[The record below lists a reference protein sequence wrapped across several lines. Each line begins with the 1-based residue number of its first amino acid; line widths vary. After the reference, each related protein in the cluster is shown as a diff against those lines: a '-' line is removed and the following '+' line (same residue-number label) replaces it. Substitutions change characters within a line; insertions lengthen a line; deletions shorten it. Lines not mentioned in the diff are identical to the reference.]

1 MKTSNT
7 KDYRGIWVFIEQEE
21 GCLSEVSLEL
31 LTAARCLAEKK
42 KMEIGAVLLG
52 DEMEAVAE
60 ALPGWGADRVIL
72 ANHPGLKRYL
82 AIPYTKIISRLVLER
97 KPDIF
102 LLPATCIGSDLAPRV
117 AARVN
122 TGLSAHCTTLDISE
136 KGELM
141 QVVPAFGGK
150 VMATI
155 LCPKHR
161 PQMATVRPGVFRKGE
176 RLEKKGELERIPV
189 ELSPEDLPQ
198 KILDVH
204 YEKKAAQ
211 AIEEA
216 EIVVAGGA
224 GIGNGDDWKW
234 VEKLA
239 KTLNAAVGGTR
250 PPLDE
255 GWIHEDQMIGQSGK
269 TIRPKLYLGIGI
281 SGVIQHTVG
290 IQDAKTIIAL
300 NNDPKAAIFETADLG
315 VVADYRK
322 VVPLLIEELQKKEN
336 S

>member
-1 MKTSNT
+1 MKTLNLSEH
-7 KDYRGIWVFIEQEE
+7 RGIWVFIEQEE
-21 GCLSEVSLEL
+21 GRLSEVSLEL

-42 KMEIGAVLLG
+42 KMEICAVLLG
-52 DEMEAVAE
+52 DGGDAIAE
-60 ALPGWGADRVIL
+60 SLPGYGADRVYL
-72 ANHPGLKRYL
+72 ASHPALRRYL
-82 AIPYTKIISRLVLER
+82 AIPYTKIVSRLVLEKR
-97 KPDIF
+97 PDIF
-102 LLPATCIGSDLAPRV
+102 LLPATSVGSDLAPRI
-117 AARVN
+117 AARVD
-122 TGLSAHCTTLDISE
+122 TGLSAHCTTLDLNE

-141 QVVPAFGGK
+141 QGVPAFGGK

-155 LCPKHR
+155 LCPTHR
-161 PQMATVRPGVFRKGE
+161 PQMATVRPGVFRKGDRQEKQGKIE
-176 RLEKKGELERIPV
+176 RLSV
-189 ELSPEDLPQ
+189 ELSPEDLRQ

-204 YEKKAAQ
+204 YENKAAQ

-239 KTLNAAVGGTR
+239 TALNGVVGGTR

-290 IQDAKTIIAL
+290 IQDAKTIIAV
-300 NNDPKAAIFETADLG
+300 NHNPKAAIFETADVG

-322 VVPLLIEELQKKEN
+322 IIPLLIEELQRKDPF
-336 S
+336 